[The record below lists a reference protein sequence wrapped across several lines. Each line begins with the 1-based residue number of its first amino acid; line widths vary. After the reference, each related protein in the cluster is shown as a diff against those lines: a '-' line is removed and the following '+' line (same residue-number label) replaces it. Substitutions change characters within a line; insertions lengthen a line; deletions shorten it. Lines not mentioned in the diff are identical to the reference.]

1 MEHSANSQN
10 DRPIQSFFAPSLAP
24 PAAVAPP
31 PPPPPSVIQV
41 QPRTS
46 GQKYDPIR
54 SNYDPVRETTVVQS
68 NPFSA
73 QSSPKPVPLMNRASA
88 SPSIS
93 SLVDPPHHPSASP
106 SIATQSFFNQQA
118 RHQEE
123 KQKSVPASPSFAR
136 ATEPLPSPSVAAT
149 PPPKMVHSISQPT
162 QQTET
167 SAAVVVN
174 SKKPATVTATSQASG
189 SSPKSRPKEK
199 EKEKEKNGDKDASLF
214 PAPPPLPGSG
224 LMQNNGSEYRAPTV
238 ILNIPMIGGEVN
250 KYVNFTRLA
259 EEQYGWDA
267 LHPRLAAQ
275 RDRLARVAAAGAALE
290 RNGDKDSGDD
300 MSLDSDAEGDGSN
313 VEMGGMSDG
322 RTGTDAGG
330 KKVPKKR
337 KLKEDEYDKDDG
349 FVDDSDLIWEEQAA
363 AANDG
368 FFVYSGPLVP
378 ETEKASSDRGDGAAK
393 RGRGSRNRGGAAKVG
408 GASRSTASRPP
419 KDGALPTTGPGSRG
433 GSMNRKPRMT
443 KADRAR
449 MEQEKEERER
459 MGAATVSLQTNTN
472 GFGGMIPLGSGLGT
486 TPMVF
491 NQN

>member
-1 MEHSANSQN
+1 M
-10 DRPIQSFFAPSLAP
+10 II
-24 PAAVAPP
+24 PP
-31 PPPPPSVIQV
+31 PPPQAIQV

-46 GQKYDPIR
+46 GQNYDPIR
-54 SNYDPVRETTVVQS
+54 SNYDPIRETTVVQS

-73 QSSPKPVPLMNRASA
+73 QSSPKPPLMNRASA

-93 SLVDPPHHPSASP
+93 SLVDPPHHSTAPSST
-106 SIATQSFFNQQA
+106 ATQSFFNHQQA
-118 RHQEE
+118 RHQEDT
-123 KQKSVPASPSFAR
+123 QNSVPPSPSFPR
-136 ATEPLPSPSVAAT
+136 ASDTLPSPAVQAAQ
-149 PPPKMVHSISQPT
+149 PPKMFATSQHVQPLG
-162 QQTET
+162 EP
-167 SAAVVVN
+167 SASAFLN
-174 SKKPATVTATSQASG
+174 GNGNATASLSKKPSASTTTPQTSG
-189 SSPKSRPKEK
+189 SSPKAKPKDKEK
-199 EKEKEKNGDKDASLF
+199 EKEKDASLF

-224 LMQNNGSEYRAPTV
+224 LMQNNGAEYRAPTV
-238 ILNIPMIGGEVN
+238 ILNVPMIGGEVN

-300 MSLDSDAEGDGSN
+300 MSLDSDAEGDNSN
-313 VEMGGMSDG
+313 IEMGGMSDG

-378 ETEKASSDRGDGAAK
+378 ETEKPSSDRGDGGAK
-393 RGRGSRNRGGAAKVG
+393 RGRGSRARGGATKVA
-408 GASRSTASRPP
+408 GASKPSSSRPP
-419 KDGALPTTGPGSRG
+419 KDANLPTTGPGSRG
-433 GSMNRKPRMT
+433 GNINRKPRMT
-443 KADRAR
+443 KADKAR
-449 MEQEKEERER
+449 MDQEKEDRER
-459 MGAATVSLQTNTN
+459 SAASMSAPTN
-472 GFGGMIPLGSGLGT
+472 GYGGMIPLSSGLGN
-486 TPMVF
+486 TPMIF